1 MTSKK
6 ACLSSIIVLAS
17 LTCGNDTVSA
27 NHLSATGDKFDD
39 CSTLVEKDVAP
50 KDELEMLAWSSS
62 QTTDDADR
70 DYEDFLDD
78 DSFNDD
84 SFISQNET
92 DKMFENLTDDRLL
105 NELNEL
111 NELDELD
118 ELDEEDEEDTIEP
131 EQNVIMP
138 SDDELFD
145 LTDAVET
152 RLTVSSAPHLEAE
165 LPKPHLR
172 SLSDTALRSGEI
184 RGHLDNKLDALSVT
198 ATKLAL
204 TMAQKFDLTTHVY
217 SIGESFSE
225 VLAAHYEDRKAESAF
240 SKKKRFH
247 LPIAT
252 PDVVIEELRRLV
264 SSIGSS
270 KEDVSVPYNRKLGMA
285 VAKRKIAL
293 PQTGEGFS
301 YYPALLGLMIL
312 GLTPIMIP
320 KKINN

>member
-39 CSTLVEKDVAP
+39 CSILVEKDVAP

-70 DYEDFLDD
+70 DYENFLD
-78 DSFNDD
+78 DD

-105 NELNEL
+105 NEL
-111 NELDELD
+111 
-118 ELDEEDEEDTIEP
+118 DEEDTIEP

-152 RLTVSSAPHLEAE
+152 RLTVSRAPHLEAE

-270 KEDVSVPYNRKLGMA
+270 KEDVSVPYSRKLGMA

-301 YYPALLGLMIL
+301 YYPVLLGLMIL

>member
-6 ACLSSIIVLAS
+6 ACLSSMIVLAS

-105 NELNEL
+105 
-111 NELDELD
+111 DEL
-118 ELDEEDEEDTIEP
+118 DEEDTIEP

-293 PQTGEGFS
+293 PQTGEEFS

>member
-92 DKMFENLTDDRLL
+92 DKMFENLTDDRL
-105 NELNEL
+105 LNEL

-252 PDVVIEELRRLV
+252 PDVVIEEGVKAPSLFYWKFKRRCF
-264 SSIGSS
+264 SS
-270 KEDVSVPYNRKLGMA
+270 L
-285 VAKRKIAL
+285 
-293 PQTGEGFS
+293 
-301 YYPALLGLMIL
+301 
-312 GLTPIMIP
+312 
-320 KKINN
+320 

>member
-78 DSFNDD
+78 DSF
-84 SFISQNET
+84 ISQNET

-105 NELNEL
+105 NEL
-111 NELDELD
+111 DES
-118 ELDEEDEEDTIEP
+118 DEEDEEDTIEP

-293 PQTGEGFS
+293 PQTGEEFS

>member
-105 NELNEL
+105 NEL
-111 NELDELD
+111 
-118 ELDEEDEEDTIEP
+118 DEEDTIEP

-270 KEDVSVPYNRKLGMA
+270 KEDVSVPYSRKLGMA

>member
-84 SFISQNET
+84 SFNDDSFISQNET

-105 NELNEL
+105 N
-111 NELDELD
+111 ELD

-184 RGHLDNKLDALSVT
+184 RGHLDNKLDTLSVT

-204 TMAQKFDLTTHVY
+204 TMAQKFDFTTHVY

-247 LPIAT
+247 LPIVT

-293 PQTGEGFS
+293 PQTGEEFS

>member
-105 NELNEL
+105 NEL
-111 NELDELD
+111 DEL
-118 ELDEEDEEDTIEP
+118 DEEDTIEP

-184 RGHLDNKLDALSVT
+184 RGHLDNKLDTLSVT

-293 PQTGEGFS
+293 PQTGEEFS

-320 KKINN
+320 K

>member
-6 ACLSSIIVLAS
+6 SIIVLAS

-78 DSFNDD
+78 DSF
-84 SFISQNET
+84 ISQNET

-105 NELNEL
+105 
-111 NELDELD
+111 DEL
-118 ELDEEDEEDTIEP
+118 DEEDTIEP

>member
-78 DSFNDD
+78 DSF
-84 SFISQNET
+84 ISQNET

-105 NELNEL
+105 NEL
-111 NELDELD
+111 DESD
-118 ELDEEDEEDTIEP
+118 EEDEEDEEDTIEP

-270 KEDVSVPYNRKLGMA
+270 KEDVSVPYSRKLGMA

>member
-39 CSTLVEKDVAP
+39 CSTLVEKDVTP

-105 NELNEL
+105 
-111 NELDELD
+111 DELD
-118 ELDEEDEEDTIEP
+118 ELDEEDTIEP

>member
-39 CSTLVEKDVAP
+39 CSKLVEKDVAP

-92 DKMFENLTDDRLL
+92 DKMFENLTDDRL
-105 NELNEL
+105 
-111 NELDELD
+111 LD

-184 RGHLDNKLDALSVT
+184 RGHLDNKLDALSVI

-293 PQTGEGFS
+293 PQTGEEFS

>member
-105 NELNEL
+105 NEL
-111 NELDELD
+111 DES
-118 ELDEEDEEDTIEP
+118 DEEDEEDTIEP

-184 RGHLDNKLDALSVT
+184 RGHLDNKLDTLSVT

-264 SSIGSS
+264 SSIASS

-293 PQTGEGFS
+293 PQTGEEFS

>member
-105 NELNEL
+105 NEL
-111 NELDELD
+111 D

-184 RGHLDNKLDALSVT
+184 RGHLDNKLDTLSVT

-293 PQTGEGFS
+293 PQTGEEFS

>member
-105 NELNEL
+105 
-111 NELDELD
+111 D
-118 ELDEEDEEDTIEP
+118 ELDEEDTIEL

-172 SLSDTALRSGEI
+172 SLSHTALRSGEI

-293 PQTGEGFS
+293 PQTGEEFS

>member
-105 NELNEL
+105 NEL
-111 NELDELD
+111 DELD
-118 ELDEEDEEDTIEP
+118 ELDEEDTIEP

-184 RGHLDNKLDALSVT
+184 RGHLDNKLDTLSVT

-293 PQTGEGFS
+293 PQTGEEFS
-301 YYPALLGLMIL
+301 YYLGLMIL

>member
-105 NELNEL
+105 
-111 NELDELD
+111 
-118 ELDEEDEEDTIEP
+118 DEEDTIEP

-293 PQTGEGFS
+293 PQTGEEFS

>member
-105 NELNEL
+105 NEL
-111 NELDELD
+111 DEL
-118 ELDEEDEEDTIEP
+118 DEEDTIEP

-184 RGHLDNKLDALSVT
+184 RGHLDNKLDTLSVT

-225 VLAAHYEDRKAESAF
+225 VLVAHYEDRKAESAF

-293 PQTGEGFS
+293 PQTGEEFS

>member
-105 NELNEL
+105 NELDESD
-111 NELDELD
+111 ESDEL
-118 ELDEEDEEDTIEP
+118 DEEDTIEP
-131 EQNVIMP
+131 EQNVMMP

-198 ATKLAL
+198 VTKLAL

-293 PQTGEGFS
+293 PQTGEEFS

>member
-78 DSFNDD
+78 DSF
-84 SFISQNET
+84 ISQNET
-92 DKMFENLTDDRLL
+92 DKIFENLTDDRLL
-105 NELNEL
+105 
-111 NELDELD
+111 DEL
-118 ELDEEDEEDTIEP
+118 DEEDTIEP

>member
-105 NELNEL
+105 NEL
-111 NELDELD
+111 DES
-118 ELDEEDEEDTIEP
+118 DEEDEEDTIEP

-204 TMAQKFDLTTHVY
+204 TMAQKFDLTTYVY

>member
-78 DSFNDD
+78 DSF
-84 SFISQNET
+84 ISQNET

-105 NELNEL
+105 
-111 NELDELD
+111 DEL
-118 ELDEEDEEDTIEP
+118 DEEDTIEP

-184 RGHLDNKLDALSVT
+184 RGHLDNKLDTLSVT

-293 PQTGEGFS
+293 PQTGEEFS

>member
-17 LTCGNDTVSA
+17 LTCGNDIVSA

-105 NELNEL
+105 NEL
-111 NELDELD
+111 DES
-118 ELDEEDEEDTIEP
+118 DEEDEEDTIEP

-293 PQTGEGFS
+293 PQTGEEFS

-312 GLTPIMIP
+312 GLMPIMIP

>member
-105 NELNEL
+105 
-111 NELDELD
+111 DEL
-118 ELDEEDEEDTIEP
+118 DEEDTIEP

-247 LPIAT
+247 PPIAT

-293 PQTGEGFS
+293 PQTGEEFS

>member
-105 NELNEL
+105 NEL
-111 NELDELD
+111 
-118 ELDEEDEEDTIEP
+118 DEEDTIEP

-184 RGHLDNKLDALSVT
+184 RGHLDNKLDTLSVT

>member
-84 SFISQNET
+84 SFNDDSFISQNET

-105 NELNEL
+105 NEL
-111 NELDELD
+111 DEL
-118 ELDEEDEEDTIEP
+118 DEEDTIEP

-184 RGHLDNKLDALSVT
+184 RGHLDNKLDTLSVT

-293 PQTGEGFS
+293 PQTGEEFS

>member
-78 DSFNDD
+78 DSF
-84 SFISQNET
+84 ISQNET

-105 NELNEL
+105 NK
-111 NELDELD
+111 LDELD
-118 ELDEEDEEDTIEP
+118 ELDEEDTIEP

-152 RLTVSSAPHLEAE
+152 RLIVSSASHLEAE

-184 RGHLDNKLDALSVT
+184 KGHLDNKLDALSVT

-293 PQTGEGFS
+293 PQTGEEFS